1 MKKRNWLPFLIV
13 PFTAAV
19 LASCG
24 TTSKTS
30 TYDYDYLYIK
40 KQGII
45 QRPLMADIEV
55 MKEKKSLTRT
65 YKNVTVN
72 MAKEM
77 LIADFIR
84 ENNADLIV
92 QPLFSTKTENTT
104 AKTNVEVSL
113 SGYPANYRNIRNYE
127 PKDSSLLL
135 PMDHLFLPSAPS
147 RLFSTAEYAPAK
159 KKPAATGLSSILLK

>member
-1 MKKRNWLPFLIV
+1 MMKANTLFK
-13 PFTAAV
+13 TGMAV
-19 LASCG
+19 TIGLFFSSCS

-30 TYDYDYLYIK
+30 TYDYDYMFIK

-55 MKEKKSLTRT
+55 MKDKKSLTRT

-72 MAKEM
+72 IAKEM

-84 ENNADLIV
+84 ENNADLII
-92 QPLFSTKTENTT
+92 QPLFSTKMENTT
-104 AKTNVEVSL
+104 ARTNVEVSL
-113 SGYPANYRNIRNYE
+113 SGYPASYRNIRNYE

-135 PMDHLFLPSAPS
+135 PMDHLMLPSAPS
-147 RLFSTAEYAPAK
+147 RLFSTAEYFPAK
-159 KKPAATGLSSILLK
+159 KKSNSNLASILLK

>member
-1 MKKRNWLPFLIV
+1 MKANTLFKTGMAITIGIF
-13 PFTAAV
+13 FS
-19 LASCG
+19 SCG

-30 TYDYDYLYIK
+30 SYDYDYMFIK

-55 MKEKKSLTRT
+55 GKEKKSLTRT

-77 LIADFIR
+77 LIADFIH

-104 AKTNVEVSL
+104 AKANVEVSL

-135 PMDHLFLPSAPS
+135 PMEHLLLPSAPS
-147 RLFSTAEYAPAK
+147 RLFSTADYAPGK
-159 KKPAATGLSSILLK
+159 KKANANLASILLK